1 MKKRQLKSENF
12 LERVPV
18 RVDAIHWYYEENQKV
33 TLEVE
38 NRGLFN
44 RIAQKTLK
52 RPRISYIHLDEMGSF
67 IWPLLDGRNS
77 IAAIS
82 KMVEEKFEEKA
93 YPLYERLLKFLL
105 ILDGY
110 GFIEWKISGKRS
122 LP

>member
-33 TLEVE
+33 TLEIE
-38 NRGLFN
+38 NRGFFN

-67 IWPLLDGRNS
+67 IWSLLDGRNS

-82 KMVEEKFEEKA
+82 KMVDEQFKEKA
-93 YPLYERLLKFLL
+93 EPLYERLFKFLL
-105 ILDGY
+105 LLDGY
-110 GFIEWKISGKRS
+110 GFIEWKEYEKRS
-122 LP
+122 LS

>member
-33 TLEVE
+33 TLEIE
-38 NRGLFN
+38 NRGFFN

-67 IWPLLDGRNS
+67 IC